1 MEEEMEKLRG
11 VIQDLKGW
19 PLDQRDTFAALIL
32 MGLTSR
38 LQPLHLD
45 SAEHQERVV
54 TLAFRLANFAVVES
68 EKK

>member
-1 MEEEMEKLRG
+1 MAEEMEMLRS
-11 VIQDLKGW
+11 VIGGLNGW
-19 PLDQRDTFAALIL
+19 PLDKRDTFAALSL

-45 SAEHQERVV
+45 SAEHQEKIVA
-54 TLAFRLANFAVVES
+54 LAFRLANLAVVES